1 MDKVIGNSIFM
12 TRALE
17 LARSSLGKVSPN
29 PSVGAVLV
37 KDGRIVGEGATQ
49 PPGGPHAEVMAIN
62 SAGDLAAGSTLYV
75 SLEPC
80 AHYGKT
86 PPCMEALIAAGIH
99 SAFVATIDPDPRT
112 NGKGIEFLKSEGID
126 VKIGEGSEEAEEI
139 IESFTKFTMTQQ
151 PFFSAKFAMSLDGK
165 IATRTGSS
173 KWITSEESRKRG
185 HVIRSQSDVIMI
197 GVGTAIADNPL
208 LTARTSKNLDSKQP
222 LRLIVDTFGRLPTN
236 SRLLKQAGRTIV
248 ASSEINSSTKRSLQ
262 NQGADVF
269 EFPRVNEGVDLYAV
283 ANFLAAEGFTSV
295 LAEGGSSLLGS
306 LFNCKMVDKVYAF
319 IAPLVIGGSGAKSP
333 VGGLG
338 PKDLSEA
345 TTMTKLKYETIGN
358 DFLVTGYIK
367 K

>member
-1 MDKVIGNSIFM
+1 M
-12 TRALE
+12 
-17 LARSSLGKVSPN
+17 
-29 PSVGAVLV
+29 
-37 KDGRIVGEGATQ
+37 
-49 PPGGPHAEVMAIN
+49 
-62 SAGDLAAGSTLYV
+62 
-75 SLEPC
+75 
-80 AHYGKT
+80 
-86 PPCMEALIAAGIH
+86 
-99 SAFVATIDPDPRT
+99 
-112 NGKGIEFLKSEGID
+112 
-126 VKIGEGSEEAEEI
+126 
-139 IESFTKFTMTQQ
+139 
-151 PFFSAKFAMSLDGK
+151 
-165 IATRTGSS
+165 
-173 KWITSEESRKRG
+173 
-185 HVIRSQSDVIMI
+185 QSDVIMI

-333 VGGLG
+333 VGGL
-338 PKDLSEA
+338 
-345 TTMTKLKYETIGN
+345 
-358 DFLVTGYIK
+358 
-367 K
+367 